1 MVFVMTK
8 KTTETKETNL
18 ANFPGG
24 GIVAKRLK
32 TPFANIINGSLFA
45 ASEYFDVLN
54 PADETVIAKSPSA
67 SKGQV
72 DQAVNFA
79 KDAFKEWRKDKN
91 YRKECI
97 QKCADKLQK
106 HIEDIALL
114 MSLEQGKP
122 LELAQGEVK
131 AAIGKIISILAQEVP
146 EDIFETK
153 EKKTFVIRHPIGV
166 VAGICPW
173 NYPVSIG
180 VAKIFRPLFMGNTVV
195 VKPASHTPLSTL
207 YIGELIKDILPK
219 GVFNILSGP
228 GKTGEWLCEHPD
240 VKFISFTGSV
250 EVGKTIAKI
259 AAEDLKGVSLELGGN
274 DPSIVLPDVD
284 LDKYAEAIFWGAFRN
299 SGQICIASKRLYV
312 HEDIFDNLVA
322 RLCKIASEVK
332 VGGGLEPGV
341 DMGPVNNAGQLKL
354 VEDLVADAK
363 AHGAKVMCGGER
375 IDRAGYFYP
384 PTIITNIKK
393 GVRLVDEEQF
403 GPALPVIS
411 FKDID
416 EVIAEVNASELGL
429 AGSVWCG
436 DDKQGF
442 EIAKQ
447 VESGM
452 MWVNHVLGGHPKA
465 PFGGMKHSGVGRE
478 GGIWGVDMLSE
489 LQSVTVWK

>member
-1 MVFVMTK
+1 MLFVMTK
-8 KTTETKETNL
+8 NNIQENSL
-18 ANFPGG
+18 SGFPGAERLSG
-24 GIVAKRLK
+24 RLK
-32 TPFANIINGSLFA
+32 KPFYQIINGELVSSQDF
-45 ASEYFDVLN
+45 FDVLN
-54 PADETVIAKSPSA
+54 PSSEKLLAKSPSA
-67 SKGQV
+67 SKEQV
-72 DQAVNFA
+72 DQAVSFA
-79 KDAFKEWRKDKN
+79 KKAFTQWRKDKN

-97 QKCADKLQK
+97 QKSADKLQD

-114 MSLEQGKP
+114 LSLEQGKP
-122 LELAQGEVK
+122 LNLAIGEVK

-153 EKKTFVIRHPIGV
+153 EKKTYVIRHPVGV

-173 NYPVSIG
+173 NYPISIA

-207 YIGELIKDILPK
+207 YLGELIKDILPK

-228 GKTGEWLCEHPD
+228 GKMGGWLCEHPD

-274 DPSIVLPDVD
+274 DPAIVMSDTD

-299 SGQICIASKRLYV
+299 TGQICIATKRLYV
-312 HEDIFDNLVA
+312 HEDIFDNLVE

-332 VGGGLEPGV
+332 VGDGLEPGV
-341 DMGPVNNAGQLKL
+341 QMGPVNNAGQLKL

-363 AHGAKVMCGGER
+363 SCGAKVMCGGQR
-375 IDRAGYFYP
+375 LDRAGYFYP
-384 PTIITNIKK
+384 PTIITNIKE

-411 FKDID
+411 FKDIND
-416 EVIAEVNASELGL
+416 VIVRVNASELGL

-447 VESGM
+447 IESGM
-452 MWVNHVLGGHPKA
+452 MWVNHVLGSHPKA

>member
-1 MVFVMTK
+1 MVFV

-24 GIVAKRLK
+24 DIIAKRLK

-67 SKGQV
+67 SKDQV
-72 DQAVNFA
+72 DQAVSFA
-79 KDAFKEWRKDKN
+79 QKAFKDWRKDKN

-122 LELAQGEVK
+122 LELAIGEVK

-207 YIGELIKDILPK
+207 YLGELIKDILPK

-228 GKTGEWLCEHPD
+228 GKMGGWLCEHPD

-299 SGQICIASKRLYV
+299 SKNLYCI
-312 HEDIFDNLVA
+312 
-322 RLCKIASEVK
+322 
-332 VGGGLEPGV
+332 
-341 DMGPVNNAGQLKL
+341 
-354 VEDLVADAK
+354 
-363 AHGAKVMCGGER
+363 
-375 IDRAGYFYP
+375 
-384 PTIITNIKK
+384 
-393 GVRLVDEEQF
+393 
-403 GPALPVIS
+403 
-411 FKDID
+411 
-416 EVIAEVNASELGL
+416 
-429 AGSVWCG
+429 
-436 DDKQGF
+436 
-442 EIAKQ
+442 
-447 VESGM
+447 
-452 MWVNHVLGGHPKA
+452 
-465 PFGGMKHSGVGRE
+465 
-478 GGIWGVDMLSE
+478 
-489 LQSVTVWK
+489 